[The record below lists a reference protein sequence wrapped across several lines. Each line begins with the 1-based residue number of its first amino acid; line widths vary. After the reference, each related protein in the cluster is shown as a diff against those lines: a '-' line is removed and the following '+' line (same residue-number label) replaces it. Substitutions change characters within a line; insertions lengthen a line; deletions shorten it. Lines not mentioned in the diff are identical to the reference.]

1 MRVALGVSAAAH
13 SGMLSGALD
22 SAQHALQM
30 AKLDQTP
37 VSVVSGD
44 EVTSYLR
51 LLATVP
57 DEVRRT
63 FATRVLGAV
72 LDYDKAH
79 DAGLRETLETFL
91 ALSGSWSQ
99 TAAAMHLHV
108 NTVRYRIARVAS
120 LTGRDLGRLEDG
132 STCCW
137 PCTRPETGRS
147 QGGPASS
154 RMADR
159 AVSVCNSL
167 GRGEPRV
174 ERGGSL
180 GDRDPGN
187 RGGPLRAIPGE
198 QLIDSRSSN
207 PPRAGVVA
215 VRPHRSPCRPW
226 PRAMRRGTSGHGS
239 HDV

>member
-1 MRVALGVSAAAH
+1 MTVVVAGFTGRPELRAAAALILDDLAAQLAAPVVVSTIGTHAIALLPGSGDPINAAIRAATSRLKPGLRTMRVALGVSAAAH

-22 SAQHALQM
+22 SARHALQM
-30 AKLDQTP
+30 AELDQTP

-63 FATRVLGAV
+63 FALRVLGAV

-79 DAGLRETLETFL
+79 DARLRETLETFL

-120 LTGRDLGRLEDG
+120 LTGRDLGRLED
-132 STCCW
+132 
-137 PCTRPETGRS
+137 RVDLLL
-147 QGGPASS
+147 ALHSS
-154 RMADR
+154 
-159 AVSVCNSL
+159 
-167 GRGEPRV
+167 
-174 ERGGSL
+174 
-180 GDRDPGN
+180 
-187 RGGPLRAIPGE
+187 
-198 QLIDSRSSN
+198 
-207 PPRAGVVA
+207 
-215 VRPHRSPCRPW
+215 
-226 PRAMRRGTSGHGS
+226 
-239 HDV
+239 